1 MHRMQ
6 EIMDYSLEDLWQ
18 DYNELLIQFEQDPES
33 VDTPGFLCSVLNKK
47 EQYHQPRQTSLSQDV
62 DNKVDQENNET
73 VEQSDKEDEE
83 QPFNNHSTDPYFK
96 MHRMQEIMDY
106 SLEDL
111 WQDYNE
117 LLIQFEQDPESVDTP
132 AETDN
137 LSTFAE

>member
-1 MHRMQ
+1 MKKLTRRQQKRFEFIQSLQKMHRMQ

-47 EQYHQPRQTSLSQDV
+47 EQYHQQRQTSLSQDV

-83 QPFNNHSTDPYFK
+83 QPFNNHSTDPYFIDVK
-96 MHRMQEIMDY
+96 
-106 SLEDL
+106 L
-111 WQDYNE
+111 
-117 LLIQFEQDPESVDTP
+117 
-132 AETDN
+132 
-137 LSTFAE
+137 